1 MWNVFY
7 PHFLINNVAELTPER
22 LRELDVENLLLDVD
36 CTLKQYENQEPEPEI
51 REWLKKINN
60 AGFKFCLLSN
70 RVGKRISRFAELN
83 R

>member
-36 CTLKQYENQEPEPEI
+36 CTLKQYENQGVPQ
-51 REWLKKINN
+51 KKM
-60 AGFKFCLLSN
+60 
-70 RVGKRISRFAELN
+70 SRFYLSIYCRFGIIGLILTN
-83 R
+83 KNYINSSRI